1 MLRPYFDF
9 DRDPLDTQVATEIR
23 LDQDADGPAAELRGK
38 FAARRADPAFPPERD
53 GAPPRAD
60 GAFGDR
66 SLGRTANR
74 AEHVGFGDRPGA
86 DVVQKAVIG
95 LADDRIRRADIF
107 VAWQREEPGEH
118 GVGRARHT
126 QGAGQYDRRLK
137 LAQLIHLRRAHEL
150 AEAVPDDDRCRNF
163 LTEWISAVRQNRG
176 DACVDRV
183 AARNRR
189 LPAAHAGD
197 IRNGV
202 EGTGRYGTYYH
213 AAIASTGPGAGLGG
227 TRAAE

>member
-66 SLGRTANR
+66 SPGRTAN
-74 AEHVGFGDRPGA
+74 P
-86 DVVQKAVIG
+86 
-95 LADDRIRRADIF
+95 
-107 VAWQREEPGEH
+107 
-118 GVGRARHT
+118 
-126 QGAGQYDRRLK
+126 
-137 LAQLIHLRRAHEL
+137 
-150 AEAVPDDDRCRNF
+150 
-163 LTEWISAVRQNRG
+163 AVRQNRG

-189 LPAAHAGD
+189 LPDAHAGD

-202 EGTGRYGTYYH
+202 EGTGRYGPYDD
-213 AAIASTGPGAGLGG
+213 ADIASTGPG
-227 TRAAE
+227 RVCAASELVNRKNRSRQLAFTAEKLAPF